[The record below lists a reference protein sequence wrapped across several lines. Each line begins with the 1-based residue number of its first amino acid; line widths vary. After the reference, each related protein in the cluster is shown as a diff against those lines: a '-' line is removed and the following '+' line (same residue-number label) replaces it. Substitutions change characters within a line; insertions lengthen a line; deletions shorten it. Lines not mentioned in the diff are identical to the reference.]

1 MDSARIPRS
10 PLSVIVITERLRE
23 TLSRKKEIIMVGSV
37 ESRCSD
43 NRTFMRN
50 TIDRHYLV
58 AVTLCYALEIDCM
71 ISFKLKTNT
80 NWRSNNA

>member
-1 MDSARIPRS
+1 MTITLRPPIPPGTTTWRS
-10 PLSVIVITERLRE
+10 DGFRPDTE
-23 TLSRKKEIIMVGSV
+23 
-37 ESRCSD
+37 ESTKCDSD